1 MAITNAQRVAAE
13 AAFDAALARHPKA
26 VRARYNRRL
35 GRVVVSLDSG
45 LELMFSPLL
54 AQGLEGASVE
64 DLSVIEVTPAGDGLH
79 WPALDA
85 DLWVPGLLAGQF
97 GSKAW
102 MERGLAAGGRLGGWL
117 VTRFLAWASRSSP
130 KRIRIC
136 TTPASA
142 PC

>member
-1 MAITNAQRVAAE
+1 LAITDAQRVAAE
-13 AAFDAALARHPKA
+13 AAFEAAFARHPKA

-45 LELMFSPLL
+45 LELMFAPSL
-54 AQGLEGASVE
+54 AQGLEGASVA
-64 DLSVIEVTPAGDGLH
+64 DPAMIEVTPTGDGLH

-102 MERGLAAGGRLGGWL
+102 MDGVGDGRRSGGSRRTAG
-117 VTRFLAWASRSSP
+117 
-130 KRIRIC
+130 
-136 TTPASA
+136 
-142 PC
+142 